1 MFITDWFAL
10 VVYYAEYNHG
20 GEDMKRKIALSIGL
34 IVLVVAFMVSG
45 CVKSIDVPGS
55 AAIDWSLQAV
65 DGQARVII
73 GFSGLP
79 DKALVKAFGGEV
91 YAEFGF
97 IKALSAKIPVEA
109 IDGLL
114 RNPHVVYVEPNIQLH
129 ALEEQYLWGMDRIFG
144 DESFIFPTWVTSTGV
159 GVKVAILDTGID
171 PSHPDLAGRVAQGI
185 DFTGIGSSFDDNG
198 HGTHVSGTVAAIYSN
213 NSGVYGV
220 APSAS
225 LYAVKVL
232 DSTGSGYLDWI
243 IAGIQWAIVSDIDI
257 INMSLGT
264 PSDVQSLED
273 ACNAAFADGI
283 LIVAAAG
290 NSGNKPGNRDTVEY
304 PGGYASVIAVAA
316 SDSNDL
322 RASFSSTGP
331 DVELIAPGVSILSS
345 IPGGGYAYYS
355 GTSMAS
361 PHVAGVAALVLA
373 ANSELTNVQV
383 RSILQQ
389 TAENLGLK
397 QEHQGYGLVRAD
409 LAVQAASVTTPPAS
423 DTDPE
428 PGTVTISS
436 INYSLSRNAKHMY
449 VSVQLDPVVVGASI
463 SIEVYLNE
471 GSSPYYTGAITTD
484 TAGVAKFTVVNAPS
498 GTYST
503 VVTDVSAAGYTWD
516 GGYPENSFEK

>member
-1 MFITDWFAL
+1 
-10 VVYYAEYNHG
+10 
-20 GEDMKRKIALSIGL
+20 MKRKIASSVGL
-34 IVLVVAFMVSG
+34 FFLVVAFMVSG

-129 ALEEQYLWGMDRIFG
+129 ALEEQYLWGMDRIYG
-144 DESFIFPTWVTSTGV
+144 DESFIFPTWVTSTGD

-171 PSHPDLAGRVAQGI
+171 PSHPDLAGRVSQGV
-185 DFTGIGSSFDDNG
+185 DFTETGSSFDDNG

-243 IAGIQWAIVSDIDI
+243 IAGIEWAIANEIDV

-264 PSDVQSLED
+264 PSDVQPLED
-273 ACNAAFADGI
+273 ACNAAYKADI

-345 IPGGGYAYYS
+345 IPGDGYAYYS

-373 ANSELTNVQV
+373 ARPTLTNAEV
-383 RSILQQ
+383 RLILQQ

-397 QEHQGYGLVRAD
+397 QEHQGFGLVRAD

-428 PGTVTISS
+428 PGTVTVSNIS
-436 INYSLSRNAKHMY
+436 YSLSRNAKHMY
-449 VSVQLDPVVVGASI
+449 VSVQLEPFVVGASV
-463 SIEVYLNE
+463 SIEVYLNS
-471 GSSPYYTGAITTD
+471 GSSPYIAGTITTD
-484 TAGVAKFTVVNAPS
+484 TSGVAKFTVVNAPS

-503 VVTDVSAAGYTWD
+503 VVTDVTASGYEWD
-516 GGYPENSFEK
+516 RVFPENSFVK

>member
-1 MFITDWFAL
+1 
-10 VVYYAEYNHG
+10 
-20 GEDMKRKIALSIGL
+20 MKRNIAVSIGL
-34 IVLVVAFMVSG
+34 IVLVIAFMVSG
-45 CVKSIDVPGS
+45 CVKSIDVPRS
-55 AAIDWSLQAV
+55 PAIDWSVQAV

-79 DKALVKAFGGEV
+79 DKGLVKAFGGEV
-91 YAEFGF
+91 FAEFGF

-114 RNPHVVYVEPNIQLH
+114 RNPHVVYVEPNIELH
-129 ALEEQYLWGMDRIFG
+129 ALEEQYLWGMNRIFG
-144 DESFIFPTWVTSTGV
+144 EESFEFPTWETSTGA

-171 PSHPDLAGRVAQGI
+171 PSHPDLAGRVSEGV

-213 NSGVYGV
+213 NDGVYGV
-220 APSAS
+220 APDAT
-225 LYAVKVL
+225 LVPVKVL
-232 DSTGSGYLDWI
+232 SASGSGTLESI
-243 IAGIQWAIVSDIDI
+243 IWGIQWAIDNDIDV

-264 PSDVQSLED
+264 SSDMQSLED

-316 SDSNDL
+316 SDSNDA
-322 RASFSSTGP
+322 RATFSSTGP
-331 DVELIAPGVSILSS
+331 DVELIAPGVSILST
-345 IPGGGYAYYS
+345 IPGGDHAYYS

-373 ANSELTNVQV
+373 AKPTLTNAEV
-383 RSILQQ
+383 RLILQQ

-428 PGTVTISS
+428 PGTVTVSNIS
-436 INYSLSRNAKHMY
+436 YSLSRNAKHMY
-449 VSVQLDPVVVGASI
+449 VSVQLDPVVVGASV
-463 SIEVYLNE
+463 SIEVYLNN
-471 GSSPYYTGAITTD
+471 GSSPYFVGTITTD
-484 TAGVAKFTVVNAPS
+484 TSGVTKFTVVNAPS
-498 GTYST
+498 GSYST

-516 GGYPENSFEK
+516 GVFPENSYSK

>member
-1 MFITDWFAL
+1 
-10 VVYYAEYNHG
+10 
-20 GEDMKRKIALSIGL
+20 MKRKIALSIGL

-45 CVKSIDVPGS
+45 CVRSIDIPGS
-55 AAIDWSLQAV
+55 TPTDWSLQAV

-97 IKALSAKIPVEA
+97 IKSLSAKIPVEA

-114 RNPHVVYVEPNIQLH
+114 RNPHVVYIEPNIEVH

-144 DESFIFPTWVTSTGV
+144 DESFVFPTWGTSTGY

-171 PSHPDLAGRVAQGI
+171 GTHSDLEGKVAGGH
-185 DFTGIGSSFDDNG
+185 DFTGIGSYSDDNG

-213 NSGVYGV
+213 NIGVYGV

-232 DSTGSGYLDWI
+232 DSTGSGYLEWI
-243 IAGIQWAIVSDIDI
+243 IAGIEWAITNKIDV

-264 PSDVQSLED
+264 TSDMQSLED
-273 ACNAAFADGI
+273 ACNAAYEEGI

-316 SDSNDL
+316 SDSNDA

-409 LAVQAASVTTPPAS
+409 LAVQAASGNTP
-423 DTDPE
+423 TDPGTNPE
-428 PGTVTISS
+428 PGIVTISS
-436 INYSLSRNAKHMY
+436 IDYSLSRNAKHMY
-449 VSVQLDPVVVGASI
+449 VSVQLDPVVVGASV
-463 SIEVYLNE
+463 SIAVYLNG
-471 GSSPYYTGAITTD
+471 GSSPYYTGTITTD

-503 VVTDVSAAGYTWD
+503 VVTDVTASGYEWD
-516 GGYPENSFEK
+516 DGYPENSYSK

>member
-1 MFITDWFAL
+1 
-10 VVYYAEYNHG
+10 
-20 GEDMKRKIALSIGL
+20 MKRKITLTISL

-45 CVKSIDVPGS
+45 CVKSIDMPGS
-55 AAIDWSLQAV
+55 TPVDWSLQAV

-79 DKALVKAFGGEV
+79 DRALVKAFGGEV
-91 YAEFGF
+91 YAEFSF
-97 IKALSAKIPVEA
+97 IKAVSAKIPVEA

-114 RNPHVVYVEPNIQLH
+114 RNPHVLYIEPNIELH
-129 ALEEQYLWGMDRIFG
+129 ALEEQYLWGMDRVFG
-144 DESFIFPTWVTSTGV
+144 DESFMFPTWDISTGE

-171 PSHPDLAGRVAQGI
+171 ESHSDLSSRVAGGE
-185 DFTGIGSSFDDNG
+185 DFTGTGSYSDDNG

-213 NSGVYGV
+213 NIGVYGV

-232 DSTGSGYLDWI
+232 SSSGSGTLDWI
-243 IAGIQWAIVSDIDI
+243 IAGIQWAIDNDIDI

-264 PSDVQSLED
+264 SSDMQSLED
-273 ACNAAFADGI
+273 ACNRAYEEGI

-316 SDSNDL
+316 SDSNDA

-331 DVELIAPGVSILSS
+331 DVELIAPGVSILST

-361 PHVAGVAALVLA
+361 PHVAGVAALVLS
-373 ANSELTNVQV
+373 ANSTLTNVQV
-383 RSILQQ
+383 RSILQE

-397 QEHQGYGLVRAD
+397 MEHQGYGLVRAD
-409 LAVQAASVTTPPAS
+409 LAVQAASGSTPS
-423 DTDPE
+423 DPE

-449 VSVQLDPVVVGASI
+449 VSVHLDPVVVGASV
-463 SIEVYLNE
+463 SIEVYLDG
-471 GSSPYYTGAITTD
+471 GSSPYFSGTITTD
-484 TAGVAKFTVVNAPS
+484 TSGVAKFTIVNAPN

-503 VVTDVSAAGYTWD
+503 IVTDVSAAGYTWD
-516 GGYPENSFEK
+516 DAFPGFFLIIYELAHNGLQSQ

>member
-1 MFITDWFAL
+1 
-10 VVYYAEYNHG
+10 
-20 GEDMKRKIALSIGL
+20 MKRKIALAISL

-45 CVKSIDVPGS
+45 CVKSIDMPGS
-55 AAIDWSLQAV
+55 TPVDWSLQAV

-91 YAEFGF
+91 YAEFSF
-97 IKALSAKIPVEA
+97 IKAVSAKIPVEA

-114 RNPHVVYVEPNIQLH
+114 RNPHVLYIEPNIELY
-129 ALEEQYLWGMDRIFG
+129 ALEEQYLWGMDRVFG
-144 DESFIFPTWVTSTGV
+144 DESFMFPTWDISTGE

-171 PSHPDLAGRVAQGI
+171 ESHSDLSSRVAGGE
-185 DFTGIGSSFDDNG
+185 DFTGTGSYSDDNG

-213 NSGVYGV
+213 NIGVYGV

-232 DSTGSGYLDWI
+232 SSSGSGTLDWI
-243 IAGIQWAIVSDIDI
+243 IAGIQWAIDNDIDI

-264 PSDVQSLED
+264 SSDMQSLED
-273 ACNAAFADGI
+273 ACNRAYEEGI

-316 SDSNDL
+316 SDSNDA

-331 DVELIAPGVSILSS
+331 DVELIAPGVSILSTV
-345 IPGGGYAYYS
+345 PGGGYAYYS

-373 ANSELTNVQV
+373 ANSTLTNVQV
-383 RSILQQ
+383 RSILQG

-397 QEHQGYGLVRAD
+397 MEHQGYGLVRAD
-409 LAVQAASVTTPPAS
+409 LAVQAASGSTPP
-423 DTDPE
+423 DPDPDPE
-428 PGTVTISS
+428 PGKITVSS
-436 INYSLSRNAKHMY
+436 IIYSLSRNAKHIY
-449 VSVQLDPVVVGASI
+449 ISVQLEPVVASASVTI
-463 SIEVYLNE
+463 AVYLNG
-471 GSSPYYTGAITTD
+471 GSSPYFTGTITTD
-484 TAGVAKFTVVNAPS
+484 TAGIAKFTVVNAPS

-503 VVTDVSAAGYTWD
+503 KITNVTAAGYIWD
-516 GGYPENSFEK
+516 GVFPKNSYSK

>member
-1 MFITDWFAL
+1 
-10 VVYYAEYNHG
+10 
-20 GEDMKRKIALSIGL
+20 MKRKIALSIGL
-34 IVLVVAFMVSG
+34 IVLVVAFLVSG
-45 CVKSIDVPGS
+45 CVKTIDVPNS
-55 AAIDWSLQAV
+55 DTTDWSLQAV

-79 DKALVKAFGGEV
+79 DKTLVKAFGGEV

-144 DESFIFPTWVTSTGV
+144 DESFEFPTWLTSTGD
-159 GVKVAILDTGID
+159 GVNVAILDTGID
-171 PSHPDLAGRVAQGI
+171 GTHPDLEGKVAGGD
-185 DFTGIGSSFDDNG
+185 DFTGTDSYSDDNG

-243 IAGIQWAIVSDIDI
+243 IAGIEWAIANEIDV

-264 PSDVQSLED
+264 TSDVQSLED
-273 ACNAAFADGI
+273 ACNAAFADGV

-345 IPGGGYAYYS
+345 IPGDGYAYYS

-361 PHVAGVAALVLA
+361 PHVAGVAALVLG
-373 ANSELTNVQV
+373 ANPELTNDDV
-383 RSILQQ
+383 RLILQQ

-409 LAVQAASVTTPPAS
+409 LAVQAGSGTTPPAS
-423 DTDPE
+423 DTVPV
-428 PGTVTISS
+428 PVTVTVSS

-449 VSVQLDPVVVGASI
+449 VSVQLEPVVVGASV
-463 SIEVYLNE
+463 SIAVYLNG
-471 GSSPYYTGAITTD
+471 GSSPYFTGTITTD

-503 VVTDVSAAGYTWD
+503 VVTDVTAAGYTWD
-516 GGYPENSFEK
+516 GDFPENSFVK

>member
-1 MFITDWFAL
+1 
-10 VVYYAEYNHG
+10 
-20 GEDMKRKIALSIGL
+20 MKRKIALSIGL
-34 IVLVVAFMVSG
+34 IVLVVVLMVSG
-45 CVKSIDVPGS
+45 CVKTIDIPGS
-55 AAIDWSLQAV
+55 TPTDWSLQAV

-79 DKALVKAFGGEV
+79 DKALIKAFGGEV

-97 IKALSAKIPVEA
+97 IKSLSAKIPVEA

-114 RNPHVVYVEPNIQLH
+114 RNPHVVYVEPNIELH
-129 ALEEQYLWGMDRIFG
+129 ALQEQPLWGMDRIFG
-144 DESFIFPTWVTSTGV
+144 DESFIFPTWVTSTGD

-171 PSHPDLAGRVAQGI
+171 TSHPDLAGRVSQGV
-185 DFTGIGSSFDDNG
+185 DFTETGSSFDDNG

-243 IAGIQWAIVSDIDI
+243 IAGIEWAIANEIDV

-264 PSDVQSLED
+264 PSDVQPLED
-273 ACNAAFADGI
+273 ACNAAYKADI

-322 RASFSSTGP
+322 RVSFSSTGP

-345 IPGGGYAYYS
+345 IPGDGYAYYS

-373 ANSELTNVQV
+373 ARPTLTNAEV
-383 RSILQQ
+383 RLILQQ

-409 LAVQAASVTTPPAS
+409 LAVQAASETTPPAS

-449 VSVQLDPVVVGASI
+449 VSVQLEPVVVGASV
-463 SIEVYLNE
+463 SIEVYLNN
-471 GSSPYYTGAITTD
+471 GSSPYFVGTITTD
-484 TAGVAKFTVVNAPS
+484 TSGVTKFTVVNAPS

-503 VVTDVSAAGYTWD
+503 VVTDVTATGYQWND
-516 GGYPENSFEK
+516 RYPENSFEK

>member
-1 MFITDWFAL
+1 
-10 VVYYAEYNHG
+10 
-20 GEDMKRKIALSIGL
+20 MKRKIASSVGL
-34 IVLVVAFMVSG
+34 FFLVVAFMVSG

-129 ALEEQYLWGMDRIFG
+129 ALEEQYLWGMDRIYG
-144 DESFIFPTWVTSTGV
+144 DESFIFPTWVTSTGD

-171 PSHPDLAGRVAQGI
+171 PSHPDLAGRVSQGV
-185 DFTGIGSSFDDNG
+185 DFTETGSSFDDNG

-243 IAGIQWAIVSDIDI
+243 IAGIEWAIANEIDV

-264 PSDVQSLED
+264 PSDVQPLED
-273 ACNAAFADGI
+273 ACNAAYKADI

-345 IPGGGYAYYS
+345 IPGDGYAYYS

-373 ANSELTNVQV
+373 ARPTLTNAEV
-383 RSILQQ
+383 RLILQQ

-397 QEHQGYGLVRAD
+397 QEHQGFGLVRAD

-428 PGTVTISS
+428 PGTVTVSNIS
-436 INYSLSRNAKHMY
+436 YSLSRNAKHMY
-449 VSVQLDPVVVGASI
+449 VSVQLEPFVVGASV
-463 SIEVYLNE
+463 SIEVYLNS
-471 GSSPYYTGAITTD
+471 GSSPYFAGTITTD
-484 TAGVAKFTVVNAPS
+484 TSGVTKFTVVNAPS

-503 VVTDVSAAGYTWD
+503 VVTDISAAGYTWD

>member
-1 MFITDWFAL
+1 
-10 VVYYAEYNHG
+10 
-20 GEDMKRKIALSIGL
+20 MKRKIASSVGL
-34 IVLVVAFMVSG
+34 FFLVVAFMVSG

-129 ALEEQYLWGMDRIFG
+129 ALEEQYLWGMDRIYG
-144 DESFIFPTWVTSTGV
+144 DESFIFPTWVTSTGD

-171 PSHPDLAGRVAQGI
+171 GTHPDLEGKVAGGD
-185 DFTGIGSSFDDNG
+185 DFTGIGSYSDDNG
-198 HGTHVSGTVAAIYSN
+198 HGTHVSGTVAAIFSN
-213 NSGVYGV
+213 DTGVYGV

-243 IAGIQWAIVSDIDI
+243 IAGIQWAIDNDIDI

-264 PSDVQSLED
+264 TSDMQSLED
-273 ACNAAFADGI
+273 ACNVAYEADI

-361 PHVAGVAALVLA
+361 PQVAGVAALVLSA
-373 ANSELTNVQV
+373 KPTLTNAEV
-383 RSILQQ
+383 RLILQQ

-428 PGTVTISS
+428 PGIVTISS
-436 INYSLSRNAKHMY
+436 IDYSLSRNAKHMY
-449 VSVQLDPVVVGASI
+449 VSVQLDPVVVGASV
-463 SIEVYLNE
+463 SIAVYLNG
-471 GSSPYYTGAITTD
+471 GSSPYYTGTVTTD
-484 TAGVAKFTVVNAPS
+484 TVGVAKFTLVNAPS

-503 VVTDVSAAGYTWD
+503 VVTDISAAGYTWD

>member
-1 MFITDWFAL
+1 
-10 VVYYAEYNHG
+10 
-20 GEDMKRKIALSIGL
+20 
-34 IVLVVAFMVSG
+34 
-45 CVKSIDVPGS
+45 
-55 AAIDWSLQAV
+55 
-65 DGQARVII
+65 
-73 GFSGLP
+73 
-79 DKALVKAFGGEV
+79 V

-129 ALEEQYLWGMDRIFG
+129 ALEEQYLWGMDRIYG
-144 DESFIFPTWVTSTGV
+144 DESFIFPTWVTSTGD

-171 PSHPDLAGRVAQGI
+171 PSHPDLAGRVSQGV
-185 DFTGIGSSFDDNG
+185 DFTETGSSFDDNG

-243 IAGIQWAIVSDIDI
+243 IAGIEWAIANEIDV

-264 PSDVQSLED
+264 PSDVQPLED
-273 ACNAAFADGI
+273 ACNAAYKADI

-345 IPGGGYAYYS
+345 IPGDGYAYYS

-373 ANSELTNVQV
+373 ARPTLTNAEV
-383 RSILQQ
+383 RLILQQ

-397 QEHQGYGLVRAD
+397 QEHQGFGLVRAD

-428 PGTVTISS
+428 PGTVTVSNIS
-436 INYSLSRNAKHMY
+436 YSLSRNAKHMY
-449 VSVQLDPVVVGASI
+449 VSVQLEPFVVGASV
-463 SIEVYLNE
+463 SIEVYLNS
-471 GSSPYYTGAITTD
+471 GSSPYFAGTITTD
-484 TAGVAKFTVVNAPS
+484 TSGVTKFTVVNAPS

-503 VVTDVSAAGYTWD
+503 VVTDISAAGYTWD

>member
-1 MFITDWFAL
+1 
-10 VVYYAEYNHG
+10 
-20 GEDMKRKIALSIGL
+20 MKRKIALSISL
-34 IVLVVAFMVSG
+34 IVLVVVFMVSG
-45 CVKSIDVPGS
+45 CVKTIDIPGS
-55 AAIDWSLQAV
+55 TPTDWSLQAV

-79 DKALVKAFGGEV
+79 DKALIKAFGGEV

-97 IKALSAKIPVEA
+97 IKALSAKIPVET

-144 DESFIFPTWVTSTGV
+144 DESFVFPTWGTSTGN

-171 PSHPDLAGRVAQGI
+171 GSHPDLDGKIVGGN
-185 DFTGIGSSFDDNG
+185 DFTGTGSYVDDNG

-213 NSGVYGV
+213 NIGVYGV

-232 DSTGSGYLDWI
+232 DSTGSGYLEWI
-243 IAGIQWAIVSDIDI
+243 IAGIEWAIANEIDV

-264 PSDVQSLED
+264 TSDMQSLED
-273 ACNAAFADGI
+273 ACNAAYEEGI

-290 NSGNKPGNRDTVEY
+290 NSGNNPGNRDTVEY

-316 SDSNDL
+316 SDSNDA

-373 ANSELTNVQV
+373 ANSSLTNVEV

-389 TAENLGLK
+389 TAENLKLK

-409 LAVQAASVTTPPAS
+409 LAVQAASGTTPP
-423 DTDPE
+423 DPGPE
-428 PGTVTISS
+428 PGTVTVSNIS
-436 INYSLSRNAKHMY
+436 YSLSRNAKHMY
-449 VSVQLDPVVVGASI
+449 VSVQLEPFVVGASV
-463 SIEVYLNE
+463 SIEVYLNSC
-471 GSSPYYTGAITTD
+471 SSPYIAGTITTD
-484 TAGVAKFTVVNAPS
+484 TSGVAKFTVVNAPS

-503 VVTDVSAAGYTWD
+503 VVTDVTASGYEWD
-516 GGYPENSFEK
+516 RVFPENSFVK

>member
-1 MFITDWFAL
+1 
-10 VVYYAEYNHG
+10 
-20 GEDMKRKIALSIGL
+20 
-34 IVLVVAFMVSG
+34 
-45 CVKSIDVPGS
+45 
-55 AAIDWSLQAV
+55 
-65 DGQARVII
+65 
-73 GFSGLP
+73 
-79 DKALVKAFGGEV
+79 
-91 YAEFGF
+91 
-97 IKALSAKIPVEA
+97 
-109 IDGLL
+109 
-114 RNPHVVYVEPNIQLH
+114 
-129 ALEEQYLWGMDRIFG
+129 
-144 DESFIFPTWVTSTGV
+144 
-159 GVKVAILDTGID
+159 
-171 PSHPDLAGRVAQGI
+171 
-185 DFTGIGSSFDDNG
+185 
-198 HGTHVSGTVAAIYSN
+198 
-213 NSGVYGV
+213 
-220 APSAS
+220 
-225 LYAVKVL
+225 
-232 DSTGSGYLDWI
+232 
-243 IAGIQWAIVSDIDI
+243 
-257 INMSLGT
+257 MSLGT
-264 PSDVQSLED
+264 PSDVQPLED
-273 ACNAAFADGI
+273 ACNAAYKADI

-304 PGGYASVIAVAA
+304 PGGYDSVIAVAA

-449 VSVQLDPVVVGASI
+449 VSVQLDPVVVGAGV
-463 SIEVYLNE
+463 SIEVYLNND
-471 GSSPYYTGAITTD
+471 SSPYFVGTITTD
-484 TAGVAKFTVVNAPS
+484 TSGVVKFTLVNAPS

-503 VVTDVSAAGYTWD
+503 VVTDVTASGYEWD
-516 GGYPENSFEK
+516 GKYPENSFEKLEIAGQIKNIDFQTLCKVIMMTIRI

>member
-1 MFITDWFAL
+1 
-10 VVYYAEYNHG
+10 
-20 GEDMKRKIALSIGL
+20 MKRKIALVISL

-45 CVKSIDVPGS
+45 CVKSIDMPGS
-55 AAIDWSLQAV
+55 TAIDWSLQAV

-91 YAEFGF
+91 YAEFAF

-114 RNPHVVYVEPNIQLH
+114 RNPHVVYVEPNIELH
-129 ALEEQYLWGMDRIFG
+129 TLEEQYLWGMERIFG
-144 DESFIFPTWVTSTGV
+144 DESFEVTTWGTSTGF

-171 PSHPDLAGRVAQGI
+171 GTHLDLAGRVAGGK
-185 DFTGIGSSFDDNG
+185 DCTGIGSYSDDNG

-243 IAGIQWAIVSDIDI
+243 IAGIQWAIDNDIDI

-264 PSDVQSLED
+264 TSDAQPLED
-273 ACNAAFADGI
+273 ACNAAYEAGI

-316 SDSNDL
+316 SDSNDA
-322 RASFSSTGP
+322 RATFSSTGP
-331 DVELIAPGVSILSS
+331 DVELIAPGVSILST
-345 IPGGGYAYYS
+345 ILGDAYAYYS

-373 ANSELTNVQV
+373 ANSDLTNDDV
-383 RSILQQ
+383 RLILQQ

-409 LAVQAASVTTPPAS
+409 LAVQAASGTTPPAS

-449 VSVQLDPVVVGASI
+449 VSVHLDPVVVGASV
-463 SIEVYLNE
+463 SIEVYLDG
-471 GSSPYYTGAITTD
+471 GSSPYFSGTITTD
-484 TAGVAKFTVVNAPS
+484 TAGVAKFTIVNAPN

-503 VVTDVSAAGYTWD
+503 IVTDVSAAGYTWD
-516 GGYPENSFEK
+516 DAFPDNSYEKK

>member
-1 MFITDWFAL
+1 MAKNDS
-10 VVYYAEYNHG
+10 G
-20 GEDMKRKIALSIGL
+20 GEDVKRKIGLSIAL
-34 IVLVVAFMVSG
+34 VALVVAFLVSG
-45 CVKSIDVPGS
+45 CVKAIEPNS
-55 AAIDWSLQAV
+55 AVVDWSLQAV

-114 RNPHVVYVEPNIQLH
+114 RNPHVVYIEPNIELH
-129 ALEEQYLWGMDRIFG
+129 ALEEQPLWGMDRIFG
-144 DESFIFPTWVTSTGV
+144 DESFEFTTWGTSTGS
-159 GVKVAILDTGID
+159 GVNVAILDTGID
-171 PSHPDLAGRVAQGI
+171 ERHADLAGRVAGGE
-185 DFTGIGSSFDDNG
+185 DFTGKGSYFDDNG

-213 NSGVYGV
+213 SIGVYGV

-232 DSTGSGYLDWI
+232 DATGSGYLDWI
-243 IAGIQWAIVSDIDI
+243 IAGIQWAIDNDIDI

-264 PSDVQSLED
+264 TSDVQSLED
-273 ACNAAFADGI
+273 ACNAAYEADV

-290 NSGNKPGNRDTVEY
+290 NSGNRPGNRDTVEY

-316 SDSNDL
+316 SDSNDA
-322 RASFSSTGP
+322 RATFSSTGP
-331 DVELIAPGVSILSS
+331 DVELIAPGVSILST
-345 IPGGGYAYYS
+345 IPGDGYAYYS

-373 ANSELTNVQV
+373 ANSDLSNADV

-409 LAVQAASVTTPPAS
+409 LAVQAASGTTPPAS

-428 PGTVTISS
+428 PGTITVAS
-436 INYSLSRNAKHMY
+436 IDYSLSRNAKHMY
-449 VSVQLDPVVVGASI
+449 VSVQLDPVVGGASV
-463 SIEVYLNE
+463 SIEVYLNN
-471 GSSPYYTGAITTD
+471 GSSPYFVGTITTD
-484 TAGVAKFTVVNAPS
+484 TSGVAKFTVVNAPS

-503 VVTDVSAAGYTWD
+503 VVTDVTAAGYTWD
-516 GGYPENSFEK
+516 GDFPQQTFVK

>member
-1 MFITDWFAL
+1 
-10 VVYYAEYNHG
+10 
-20 GEDMKRKIALSIGL
+20 MKRKIALSVGL

-45 CVKSIDVPGS
+45 CVKSIDIPGS
-55 AAIDWSLQAV
+55 TAIDWSLQAV

-114 RNPHVVYVEPNIQLH
+114 RNPHVVYVEPNIELH
-129 ALEEQYLWGMDRIFG
+129 ALEEKSLWGMDRIFG
-144 DESFIFPTWVTSTGV
+144 EESFPFPTWGTSTGA

-171 PSHPDLAGRVAQGI
+171 PSHPDLAGRVSQGV
-185 DFTGIGSSFDDNG
+185 DFTATGSSIDDNG
-198 HGTHVSGTVAAIYSN
+198 HGTHVSGTVAAIFSN
-213 NSGVYGV
+213 NDGVYGV

-243 IAGIQWAIVSDIDI
+243 IAGIQWAIDNDIDI

-264 PSDVQSLED
+264 SSNVQSLED
-273 ACNAAFADGI
+273 ACNAAFAEGI

-290 NSGNKPGNRDTVEY
+290 NSGNRPGNRDTVEY

-345 IPGGGYAYYS
+345 IPGDGYAYYS

-361 PHVAGVAALVLA
+361 PHVAGVAALVLSA
-373 ANSELTNVQV
+373 KPALTNAEV
-383 RSILQQ
+383 RLILQQ

-409 LAVQAASVTTPPAS
+409 LAVQVTSGTTPPAS

-428 PGTVTISS
+428 PGTVTVSNIS
-436 INYSLSRNAKHMY
+436 YSLSRNAKHMY
-449 VSVQLDPVVVGASI
+449 VSVQLEPVVAGASV
-463 SIEVYLNE
+463 SIEVYLNN
-471 GSSPYYTGAITTD
+471 GSSPYFAGTITTD
-484 TAGVAKFTVVNAPS
+484 TSGVAKFTVVNAPS

-503 VVTDVSAAGYTWD
+503 VVTDVTAAGYTWD
-516 GGYPENSFEK
+516 TKFPEDTFDK

>member
-1 MFITDWFAL
+1 
-10 VVYYAEYNHG
+10 
-20 GEDMKRKIALSIGL
+20 MKRKIALSIGL

-45 CVKSIDVPGS
+45 CVRSIDIPGS
-55 AAIDWSLQAV
+55 TPTDWSLQAV

-97 IKALSAKIPVEA
+97 IKSLSAKIPVEA

-114 RNPHVVYVEPNIQLH
+114 RNPHVVYIEPNIEVH

-144 DESFIFPTWVTSTGV
+144 DESFVFPTWGTSTGY

-171 PSHPDLAGRVAQGI
+171 GTHSDLEGKVAGGH
-185 DFTGIGSSFDDNG
+185 DFTGIGSYSDDNG

-213 NSGVYGV
+213 NIGVYGV

-232 DSTGSGYLDWI
+232 DSTGSGYLEWI
-243 IAGIQWAIVSDIDI
+243 IAGIEWAITNKIDV

-264 PSDVQSLED
+264 TSDMQSLED
-273 ACNAAFADGI
+273 ACNAAYEEGI

-316 SDSNDL
+316 SDSNDA

-345 IPGGGYAYYS
+345 ILGGGYAYYS

-428 PGTVTISS
+428 PGTVTVSNIS
-436 INYSLSRNAKHMY
+436 YSLSRNAKHMY
-449 VSVQLDPVVVGASI
+449 VSVQLDPVVVGASV
-463 SIEVYLNE
+463 SIEVYLNN
-471 GSSPYYTGAITTD
+471 GSSPYFVGTITTD
-484 TAGVAKFTVVNAPS
+484 TSGVTKFTVVNAPS

-503 VVTDVSAAGYTWD
+503 VVTDVTATGYQWND
-516 GGYPENSFEK
+516 RYPENSFEK

>member
-1 MFITDWFAL
+1 
-10 VVYYAEYNHG
+10 
-20 GEDMKRKIALSIGL
+20 MKRKITLAISL
-34 IVLVVAFMVSG
+34 IVLVMVLMVSG
-45 CVKSIDVPGS
+45 CVKNIDVPGS
-55 AAIDWSLQAV
+55 TPVDWSLQAV

-129 ALEEQYLWGMDRIFG
+129 ALEEQYLWGMDRIYG
-144 DESFIFPTWVTSTGV
+144 DESFIFPTWVTSTGD

-171 PSHPDLAGRVAQGI
+171 PSHPDLAGRVSQGV
-185 DFTGIGSSFDDNG
+185 DFTETGSSFDDNG

-243 IAGIQWAIVSDIDI
+243 IAGIEWAIANEIDV

-264 PSDVQSLED
+264 PSDVQPLED
-273 ACNAAFADGI
+273 ACNAAYKADI

-345 IPGGGYAYYS
+345 IPGDGYAYYS

-373 ANSELTNVQV
+373 ARPTLTNAEV
-383 RSILQQ
+383 RLILQQ

-397 QEHQGYGLVRAD
+397 QEHQGFGLVRAD

-428 PGTVTISS
+428 PGTVTVSNIS
-436 INYSLSRNAKHMY
+436 YSLSRNAKHMY
-449 VSVQLDPVVVGASI
+449 VSVQLEPFVVGASV
-463 SIEVYLNE
+463 SIEVYLNS
-471 GSSPYYTGAITTD
+471 GSSPYFAGTITTD
-484 TAGVAKFTVVNAPS
+484 TSGVTKFTVVNAPS

-503 VVTDVSAAGYTWD
+503 VVTDISAAGYTWD

>member
-1 MFITDWFAL
+1 MKRRLTLIFAL
-10 VVYYAEYNHG
+10 T
-20 GEDMKRKIALSIGL
+20 AL
-34 IVLVVAFMVSG
+34 VMVFMISG
-45 CVKSIDVPGS
+45 CVKTIDVPNS
-55 AAIDWSLQAV
+55 DTTDWSLQSV

-91 YAEFGF
+91 YAEFAF

-114 RNPHVVYVEPNIQLH
+114 RNPHVVYVEPNIELH
-129 ALEEQYLWGMDRIFG
+129 ALEEEILWGMDRIFG
-144 DESFIFPTWVTSTGV
+144 DESFIFPTWATSTGA

-171 PSHPDLAGRVAQGI
+171 PSHPDLAGRVSEGV
-185 DFTGIGSSFDDNG
+185 DFTGIGSSLDDNG
-198 HGTHVSGTVAAIYSN
+198 HGTHVSGTVAAIFSN
-213 NSGVYGV
+213 NDGVYGV
-220 APSAS
+220 APDAT
-225 LYAVKVL
+225 LVPVKVL
-232 DSTGSGYLDWI
+232 SASGSGTLDWI
-243 IAGIQWAIVSDIDI
+243 IAGIQWSIGNDIDV

-264 PSDVQSLED
+264 SSDMQSLED
-273 ACNAAFADGI
+273 ACNAAFAEGI

-290 NSGNKPGNRDTVEY
+290 NSGNRPGNRDTVEY

-373 ANSELTNVQV
+373 ANSSLTNLEV

-389 TAENLGLK
+389 TAEDLGLK

-409 LAVQAASVTTPPAS
+409 LAVQAASGSTPP
-423 DTDPE
+423 DPDPDPE
-428 PGTVTISS
+428 PGTVTVSNVS
-436 INYSLSRNAKHMY
+436 YSLSRNAKHMY
-449 VSVQLDPVVVGASI
+449 VSFQLEPVVVGASV
-463 SIEVYLNE
+463 SIAVYLNG

-503 VVTDVSAAGYTWD
+503 VVTDVTAAGYTWD
-516 GGYPENSFEK
+516 TKFPEDTFDK

>member
-1 MFITDWFAL
+1 MKRRLTLIFAL
-10 VVYYAEYNHG
+10 T
-20 GEDMKRKIALSIGL
+20 AL
-34 IVLVVAFMVSG
+34 VMVFMISG
-45 CVKSIDVPGS
+45 CVKTIDVPNS
-55 AAIDWSLQAV
+55 DTTDWSLQSV

-114 RNPHVVYVEPNIQLH
+114 RNPHIVYVEPNIELH
-129 ALEEQYLWGMDRIFG
+129 ALEEEYLWGMDRIFG
-144 DESFIFPTWVTSTGV
+144 DESFILPTWVTSTGD

-171 PSHPDLAGRVAQGI
+171 PSHPDLAGRVSQGV
-185 DFTGIGSSFDDNG
+185 DFTETGSSFDDNG

-213 NSGVYGV
+213 NIGVYGV

-243 IAGIQWAIVSDIDI
+243 IAGIQWAIDNDIDI

-264 PSDVQSLED
+264 SSDVQALED
-273 ACNAAFADGI
+273 ACNAAYEADI

-331 DVELIAPGVSILSS
+331 DVELIAPGVNILSS
-345 IPGGGYAYYS
+345 IPGVAYAYYS

-428 PGTVTISS
+428 PGTVTVSNIS
-436 INYSLSRNAKHMY
+436 YSLSRNAKHMY
-449 VSVQLDPVVVGASI
+449 VSVQLDPVVVGASV
-463 SIEVYLNE
+463 SIEVYLNN
-471 GSSPYYTGAITTD
+471 GSSPYFVGTITTD
-484 TAGVAKFTVVNAPS
+484 TSGVTKFTVVNAPS

-503 VVTDVSAAGYTWD
+503 VVTDVTATGYQWND
-516 GGYPENSFEK
+516 RYPENSFEK

>member
-1 MFITDWFAL
+1 
-10 VVYYAEYNHG
+10 
-20 GEDMKRKIALSIGL
+20 MKRKIALSIGL

-45 CVKSIDVPGS
+45 CVRSIDIAGS
-55 AAIDWSLQAV
+55 TPTDWSLQAV

-97 IKALSAKIPVEA
+97 IKSLSAKIPVEA

-114 RNPHVVYVEPNIQLH
+114 RNPHVVYIEPNIEVH

-144 DESFIFPTWVTSTGV
+144 DESFVFPTWGTSTGY

-171 PSHPDLAGRVAQGI
+171 GTHSDLEGKVAGGH
-185 DFTGIGSSFDDNG
+185 DFTGIGSYSDDNG

-213 NSGVYGV
+213 NIGVYGV

-232 DSTGSGYLDWI
+232 DSTGSGYLEWI
-243 IAGIQWAIVSDIDI
+243 IAGIEWAITNKIDV

-264 PSDVQSLED
+264 TSDMQSLED
-273 ACNAAFADGI
+273 ACNAAYEEGI

-316 SDSNDL
+316 SDSSDA

-345 IPGGGYAYYS
+345 IPGGSYAYYS

-373 ANSELTNVQV
+373 ANSSLTNGEV

-409 LAVQAASVTTPPAS
+409 LAVQAASGTTPP
-423 DTDPE
+423 DPDPE
-428 PGTVTISS
+428 PGTITVSS
-436 INYSLSRNAKHMY
+436 ISYSLSRNAKHMY
-449 VSVQLDPVVVGASI
+449 VSVQLEPVVAGPSV
-463 SIEVYLNE
+463 SIEIYLND
-471 GSSPYYTGAITTD
+471 GSSPYFAGTITTD
-484 TAGVAKFTVVNAPS
+484 TSGVAKFTVVNAPS

-503 VVTDVSAAGYTWD
+503 VVTDVTAAGYTWNGD
-516 GGYPENSFEK
+516 FPENSFVK

>member
-1 MFITDWFAL
+1 
-10 VVYYAEYNHG
+10 
-20 GEDMKRKIALSIGL
+20 MKRNIAVSVGL

-304 PGGYASVIAVAA
+304 PGGYASVIAAAA

-322 RASFSSTGP
+322 RVSFSSTGP

-345 IPGGGYAYYS
+345 IPGDGYAYYS

-373 ANSELTNVQV
+373 ARPTLTNAEV
-383 RSILQQ
+383 RLILQQ

-397 QEHQGYGLVRAD
+397 QEHQGFGLVRAD

-428 PGTVTISS
+428 PGTVTVSNIS
-436 INYSLSRNAKHMY
+436 YSLSRNAKHMY
-449 VSVQLDPVVVGASI
+449 VSVQLEPFVVGASV
-463 SIEVYLNE
+463 SIEVYLNS
-471 GSSPYYTGAITTD
+471 GSSPYFAGTITTD
-484 TAGVAKFTVVNAPS
+484 TSGVAKFTVVNAPS

-503 VVTDVSAAGYTWD
+503 VVTDVTAAGYTWD
-516 GGYPENSFEK
+516 GVFPENSFEK

>member
-1 MFITDWFAL
+1 MLVIADWFAL

-20 GEDMKRKIALSIGL
+20 GEDMKRNIAVSIGL

-45 CVKSIDVPGS
+45 CVKSIDVPRS
-55 AAIDWSLQAV
+55 PAIDWSLQAV

-144 DESFIFPTWVTSTGV
+144 DESFEFPTWVTSTGV
-159 GVKVAILDTGID
+159 GVNVAILDTGID
-171 PSHPDLAGRVAQGI
+171 PSHPDLEGKVAGGD
-185 DFTGIGSSFDDNG
+185 DFTGTDSYSDDNG

-213 NSGVYGV
+213 NTGVYGV

-243 IAGIQWAIVSDIDI
+243 IAGIEWAIANEIDV

-264 PSDVQSLED
+264 TSDVQSLED
-273 ACNAAFADGI
+273 ACNAAFADGV

-316 SDSNDL
+316 SDSNDA

-373 ANSELTNVQV
+373 ANSSLTNVEV

-389 TAENLGLK
+389 TAENLKLK

-409 LAVQAASVTTPPAS
+409 LAVQAASGTTPP
-423 DTDPE
+423 DPGPE
-428 PGTVTISS
+428 PGTVTVSNIS
-436 INYSLSRNAKHMY
+436 YSLSRNAKHMY
-449 VSVQLDPVVVGASI
+449 VSVQLEPFVVGASV
-463 SIEVYLNE
+463 SIEVYLNS
-471 GSSPYYTGAITTD
+471 GSSPYIAGTITTD
-484 TAGVAKFTVVNAPS
+484 TSGVAKFTVVNAPS

-503 VVTDVSAAGYTWD
+503 VVTDVTASGYEWD
-516 GGYPENSFEK
+516 RVFPENSFVK